1 MENNEIMQRLLQEDS
16 HSEKKSEN
24 NVVKGQQYNSEGIP
38 MSKIRVVTAKYK
50 VLIII
55 LLIIIGILWLI
66 RIPELKNIYNSK
78 KDTLNDLKSQ
88 LSAINIQIK
97 EAEDN
102 DNFRQEIEENE
113 KSIVECVNNSKTC
126 VQLSDNLKEK
136 VWSWERDYSYARIP
150 VSYLQV
156 HSLYTPKMA
165 VDEKRILRNL
175 NEYLIKQEF
184 WWNPKERVWDILRI
198 SIWDPTAIYESNEHF
213 VEVPIDVTIEFED
226 IKWLTGFLE
235 NIEKKII
242 DTAEDRILYKVQT
255 VTYDIIENDEPQT
268 TDIQILAYYYY
279 DEKFEKKTDEEN
291 TEENPEID
299 NNENNDSA
307 WISNMLKNS

>member
-24 NVVKGQQYNSEGIP
+24 YVVNQQYNSDGIP

-50 VLIII
+50 VLIVI

-66 RIPELKNIYNSK
+66 RIPELKSIYNSK

-88 LSAINIQIK
+88 LSSINIQIK
-97 EAEDN
+97 EARDN
-102 DNFRQEIEENE
+102 DNFRKEIEENE
-113 KSIVECVNNSKTC
+113 KSIIDCINNKKTC
-126 VQLSDNLKEK
+126 VQLPDNLKEK
-136 VWSWERDYSYARIP
+136 VWSWERDYTYAKIP

-184 WWNPKERVWDILRI
+184 WWNPKERVWEIMRI
-198 SIWDPTAIYESNEHF
+198 SIWDPTVIYNSNEHF
-213 VEVPIDVTIEFED
+213 FEVPLDITIEFKD
-226 IKWLTGFLE
+226 INWLTGILA

-255 VTYDIIENDEPQT
+255 VSYDIIENDEPQT
-268 TDIQILAYYYY
+268 TDIQMLAYYYY
-279 DEKFEKKTDEEN
+279 DEKFEKKADEEN
-291 TEENPEID
+291 NEWNTEVD
-299 NNENNDSA
+299 NKENNDST

>member
-16 HSEKKSEN
+16 HSDKKSEN
-24 NVVKGQQYNSEGIP
+24 KIIANQSYNSEGIP

-50 VLIII
+50 VLIVI

-66 RIPELKNIYNSK
+66 RIPELKNAYNAKQS
-78 KDTLNDLKSQ
+78 TYNDLETQ
-88 LSAINIQIK
+88 LSSINIKIK
-97 EAEDN
+97 EAN
-102 DNFRQEIEENE
+102 DNNNFRKEIEESE
-113 KSIVECVNNSKTC
+113 QSIVDCINDQKTC
-126 VQLSDNLKEK
+126 ADLPDNLKEQ
-136 VWSWERDYSYARIP
+136 VWSWEKDYSYAKVP

-156 HSLYTPKMA
+156 HSLFAPKMA

-184 WWNPKERVWDILRI
+184 WGNPKDRVWEIMRI
-198 SIWDPTAIYESNEHF
+198 SIWDPTEIYSSNQHF
-213 VEVPIDVTIEFED
+213 FEVPLDVTIEFENID
-226 IKWLTGFLE
+226 WLMGFLE

-242 DTAEDRILYKVQT
+242 DTAEDRILYRVQA

-279 DEKFEKKTDEEN
+279 DEKFENKADEEN
-291 TEENPEID
+291 TEEDVEVTNE
-299 NNENNDSA
+299 ENNDSA
-307 WISNMLKNS
+307 ITNMLKNS